1 MGLAAILPVGETR
14 ACDRGAKAKPF
25 TLTNIQLSD
34 PIPRTNSDVQSG
46 YVSKPFTLTGDELA
60 EPLPRDDLFGKC
72 DFAIRKSKAD
82 CERFG
87 GTWTSS
93 VGNLVYSDFIDE

>member
-25 TLTNIQLSD
+25 TLRNDQLSD
-34 PIPRTNSDVQSG
+34 PIARTNSDVQSG

-60 EPLPRDDLFGKC
+60 EPVPRDDLFGKC
-72 DFAIRKSKAD
+72 TYPKFKSKAL
-82 CERFG
+82 CESYG
-87 GTWTSS
+87 ETWTSS
-93 VGNLVYSDFIDE
+93 VGNLVGSGFI